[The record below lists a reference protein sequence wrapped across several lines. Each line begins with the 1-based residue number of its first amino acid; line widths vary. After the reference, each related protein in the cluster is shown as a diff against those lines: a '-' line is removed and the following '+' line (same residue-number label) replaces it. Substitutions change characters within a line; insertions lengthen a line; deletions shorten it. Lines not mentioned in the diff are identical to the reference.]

1 STRQLRPCRRMTRAS
16 LLLVIAL
23 GGSRCASAPPAAA
36 PPKPPAL
43 TFEQKMASILR
54 LEDQRVL
61 RDPAPQVPP
70 ATTTR
75 PVPGRNAPAAVVVRP
90 PPPPDLTAM
99 LRDEEA
105 RIRRRAAL
113 AVGHVGLGDGVQPL
127 ITLLSSETDPEVRQ
141 MAAFALGL
149 LSDRRARD

>member
-1 STRQLRPCRRMTRAS
+1 MTRAS
-16 LLLVIAL
+16 LMLSIAL
-23 GGSRCASAPPAAA
+23 GASACASAPPAAA
-36 PPKPPAL
+36 PPRAPAL

-70 ATTTR
+70 ATTAPAR
-75 PVPGRNAPAAVVVRP
+75 GRNAPVVVVPP

-113 AVGHVGLGDGVQPL
+113 AIGH
-127 ITLLSSETDPEVRQ
+127 
-141 MAAFALGL
+141 
-149 LSDRRARD
+149 